1 MSGNERVSWWA
12 LMPSSYQRLCVSM
25 RNQRSAAAS
34 AATPTRGPAPATAVV
49 NDTRGAGQTVVTLRL
64 RLRVGSARGQML
76 TAMLNSKDRMPLRVQ
91 IVTAEREV
99 LAEDAVDM
107 VVAPGAEG
115 VVGILPRH
123 APLLTTLLPG
133 VVRIKK
139 GGTEESMAV
148 GGGFLQVARDQ
159 VLILADTAERAD
171 EVDEARAEEG
181 RRRAGEKLAESGRSG
196 HRLQAETA
204 RFALRRE
211 EARIHVVRRRRGP
224 ERHRPGPGASDQ

>member
-1 MSGNERVSWWA
+1 
-12 LMPSSYQRLCVSM
+12 
-25 RNQRSAAAS
+25 
-34 AATPTRGPAPATAVV
+34 
-49 NDTRGAGQTVVTLRL
+49 
-64 RLRVGSARGQML
+64 
-76 TAMLNSKDRMPLRVQ
+76 MPLRVQ

-99 LAEDAVDM
+99 FADDAVDM

-139 GGTEESMAV
+139 AGSEEAMAV

-171 EVDEARAEEG
+171 EIDEARAEEG
-181 RRRAGEKLAESGRSG
+181 RRRARENLTESVRSG
-196 HRLQAETA
+196 QRLQTETA

-211 EARIHVVRRRRGP
+211 EVRIQVARRRRGP
-224 ERHRPGPGASDQ
+224 ERRAPGPATSEQ

>member
-1 MSGNERVSWWA
+1 
-12 LMPSSYQRLCVSM
+12 
-25 RNQRSAAAS
+25 
-34 AATPTRGPAPATAVV
+34 
-49 NDTRGAGQTVVTLRL
+49 
-64 RLRVGSARGQML
+64 
-76 TAMLNSKDRMPLRVQ
+76 MPLRVQ

-139 GGTEESMAV
+139 GGSEESMAV

-181 RRRAGEKLAESGRSG
+181 RI
-196 HRLQAETA
+196 QVA
-204 RFALRRE
+204 R
-211 EARIHVVRRRRGP
+211 HRRGP
-224 ERHRPGPGASDQ
+224 ERHRPGPGPTTP